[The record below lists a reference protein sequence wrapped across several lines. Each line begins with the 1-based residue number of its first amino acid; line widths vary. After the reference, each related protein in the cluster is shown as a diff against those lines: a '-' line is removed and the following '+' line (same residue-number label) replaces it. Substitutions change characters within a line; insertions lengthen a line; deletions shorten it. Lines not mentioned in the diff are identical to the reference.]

1 MLLHSHLR
9 GHAGEEGGVVTQWVE
24 WWCWQKV
31 CKCHNVHTHT
41 HTHTLHVNT
50 LVHVLAAC
58 VCAFWVKKKC
68 VLSGTNMNYYG
79 QQSGDQCLDVTISC
93 SRSKSACVPAKCAVL
108 ILTLA
113 LVHHVHVQCTYLQ
126 TFKVGD

>member
-58 VCAFWVKKKC
+58 VCAFWVFLKKVC
-68 VLSGTNMNYYG
+68 GVRHEHELLRTTVWGPVFGCDDIM
-79 QQSGDQCLDVTISC
+79 QQVKAT
-93 SRSKSACVPAKCAVL
+93 AKCAIL

-113 LVHHVHVQCTYLQ
+113 LVHHVHVQCTYFQ